1 MNVEALEA
9 RARQLEQ
16 ELDSLRVYAEE
27 KEQEVIQAAELG
39 KALLRDNENL
49 EERLGEANRESM
61 QRMEVRTDE
70 CELENTPSSHLLFFL
85 PSLSPFP
92 LSFPTSYLFLSLPT
106 TKMLLPSPYC
116 LAPSLPKEL
125 EQERFSLQQRL
136 ECQKATTLAV
146 QQEMEAM
153 KTDLQREYDMREQ
166 HLKQV
171 SRMLSFLKVS
181 WKREEE
187 GERHKGGDME

>member
-1 MNVEALEA
+1 MKFRGKFQIHQRRGQLLAQALLRRDGQGMNVEALEA

-85 PSLSPFP
+85 PSLSPSP
-92 LSFPTSYLFLSLPT
+92 LPISSSLFLPPKCFFLLPT
-106 TKMLLPSPYC
+106 ASLLPSQRSWSKRG
-116 LAPSLPKEL
+116 SL
-125 EQERFSLQQRL
+125 FSRGWSA
-136 ECQKATTLAV
+136 K
-146 QQEMEAM
+146 
-153 KTDLQREYDMREQ
+153 RPQ
-166 HLKQV
+166 H
-171 SRMLSFLKVS
+171 
-181 WKREEE
+181 
-187 GERHKGGDME
+187 

>member
-16 ELDSLRVYAEE
+16 ELDSLRAYAQE

-70 CELENTPSSHLLFFL
+70 CELENTPSSLLMLFL

-106 TKMLLPSPYC
+106 TKCFFLLPTASLLPSQRNWSRRGSP
-116 LAPSLPKEL
+116 
-125 EQERFSLQQRL
+125 FSRGWS
-136 ECQKATTLAV
+136 A
-146 QQEMEAM
+146 
-153 KTDLQREYDMREQ
+153 
-166 HLKQV
+166 
-171 SRMLSFLKVS
+171 
-181 WKREEE
+181 KRP
-187 GERHKGGDME
+187 RH